1 MTTRTLTEPGCYQ
14 GDILIERIDALPS
27 ELAPVAPGE
36 SGYIVAHSETGH
48 HHLAVGPDGG
58 AGGVRYLRPADDVA
72 QTGLVAYL
80 DVLAE
85 HADILHLRAWD
96 THEPIRLPTGAYR
109 IVRQRESRPE
119 GWARVED

>member
-1 MTTRTLTEPGCYQ
+1 MIHELTEAGCYQ
-14 GDILIERIDALPS
+14 GDVLIERIDALPS
-27 ELAPVAPGE
+27 GLIEQPPTAH
-36 SGYIVAHSETGH
+36 GYVIASSETGH
-48 HHLAVGPDGG
+48 HHCAVGPDGG
-58 AGGVRYLRPADDVA
+58 TTGLRYLRPADDVA

-85 HADILHLRAWD
+85 HADLVHLRAWD
-96 THEPIRLPTGAYR
+96 THEPIRLPTGSYR